1 MAKIGIV
8 GSGVA
13 GLATAARL
21 QSLGHDV
28 TIFESNSYPGGKLT
42 EIVQDGYRFD
52 AGPSLF
58 TMPHLLDDVFKSAGK
73 NLRDYFSYRQIDPG
87 CHYFWKDGTE
97 FRAFADKEKFTSD
110 VEARFGVKE
119 AVIKN
124 YLSACEEAY
133 DITQDVFLQNSL
145 HKTSTYLKTSTLK
158 SFLQLHKARIFST
171 LNEVNESKLKHP
183 KLVQLFN
190 RYATYN
196 GSDPYQAPGTLMVIP
211 TLEYRWGTFLPNGGM
226 HKITESLFNLCK
238 DLGVEFKFD
247 EKVERIILKG
257 NSASGLQTAIQSYKF
272 DRVVSNMDILPTY
285 NRLLKEVKLPKRI
298 ENQERSSSALIFYWG
313 VKKEFKKLGLHNIF
327 WSDAYREEFN
337 CLFKKKT
344 IHPDPTVYINITSK
358 HEKSDAPDGSENW
371 FVMVNAPCNT
381 GQNWDEM
388 IANTR
393 KNILAKLQSMLGEN
407 IEKLIETE
415 SLLTPID
422 IEKKTSSFGG
432 SLYGTSSNSMMA
444 AFLRHPNFHRNI
456 KNLFFCGGSVHPG
469 GGIPLCLLS
478 GKITSE
484 LINE

>member
-1 MAKIGIV
+1 MSKVGII

-21 QSLGHDV
+21 QSSGHRV

-42 EIVQDGYRFD
+42 EIKQEGYRFD

-73 NLRDYFSYRQIDPG
+73 NPRDYFNYRQIDPG

-97 FRAFADKEKFTSD
+97 FNAFSNKSQFASDIKAKFGVDKEI
-110 VEARFGVKE
+110 VED
-119 AVIKN
+119 

-145 HKTSTYLKTSTLK
+145 HKIGTYLKTSTLK
-158 SFLQLHKARIFST
+158 SFLQLHKAHIFTT
-171 LNEVNESKLKHP
+171 LNGVNSSKLKHP

-196 GSDPYQAPGTLMVIP
+196 GSNPYQAPGTLMVIP
-211 TLEYRWGTFLPNGGM
+211 TLEYRWGTFLPKGGM

-238 DLGVEFKFD
+238 DLGVEFKFE
-247 EKVERIILKG
+247 EKVERIKLNG
-257 NSASGLQTAIQSYKF
+257 NRASSLQTAHGDF
-272 DRVVSNMDILPTY
+272 ELDLVVSNMDILPTY
-285 NRLLKEVKLPKRI
+285 KKLLKEVDLPRQI
-298 ENQERSSSALIFYWG
+298 EKQERSSSALIFYWG
-313 VKKEFKKLGLHNIF
+313 INKEFKKLGLHNIF
-327 WSDAYREEFN
+327 WSDSYREEFDCIFN
-337 CLFKKKT
+337 KKT

-358 HEKSDAPDGSENW
+358 HEKSDAPGCSENW
-371 FVMVNAPCNT
+371 FTMVNAPCNA
-381 GQNWDEM
+381 GQDWDEM
-388 IANTR
+388 IAGTR
-393 KNILAKLQSMLGEN
+393 KNILTKLHSMLGADV
-407 IEKLIETE
+407 EKYIQTE
-415 SLLTPID
+415 SLLTPLD
-422 IEKKTSSFGG
+422 IEKKTSSYGG
-432 SLYGTSSNSMMA
+432 SLYGTSSNSRMA

-478 GKITSE
+478 GQITSE